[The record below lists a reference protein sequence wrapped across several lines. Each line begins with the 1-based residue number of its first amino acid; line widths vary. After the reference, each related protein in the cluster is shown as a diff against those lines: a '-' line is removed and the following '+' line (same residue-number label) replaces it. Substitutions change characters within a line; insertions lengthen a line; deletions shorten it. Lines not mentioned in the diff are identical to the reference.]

1 MLLGDL
7 DCHGGKHTSLLFFFF
22 NIKCEISLKKVK
34 NEVSNLRRIMQLLI
48 LARCVGAALD
58 LNSRL
63 EPSLEKKQAAW
74 DRWSGSSRE
83 RGLLEAGHQC

>member
-1 MLLGDL
+1 M
-7 DCHGGKHTSLLFFFF
+7 HNAIVNFSSLRG
-22 NIKCEISLKKVK
+22 CRS
-34 NEVSNLRRIMQLLI
+34 
-48 LARCVGAALD
+48 D